1 MAIQPQVT
9 AGGSRQRVLVLA
21 LAGVLLVVLA
31 GVVARPLLLGGTAAA
46 PPVAAPATTT
56 AAAPTTV
63 TQLIGPSTSIA
74 GPTAG
79 SAKDPFRPVVG
90 AGSGGTAGTTTAT
103 TVGVT
108 TTVTTV
114 APAAAGT
121 GASAAG
127 TARRTVVLERVDAGP
142 GPRRVRVSVDG
153 TSHTAAEGGRFAG
166 RYRVLDVGATC
177 ATFATGAALFTL
189 CEGESVLK

>member
-31 GVVARPLLLGGTAAA
+31 GVVARPLLLGGATEA
-46 PPVAAPATTT
+46 PPLAAPATTA

-63 TQLIGPSTSIA
+63 TQLIGPSTSVA
-74 GPTAG
+74 GQTAG
-79 SAKDPFRPVVG
+79 TTKDPFRPVVG
-90 AGSGGTAGTTTAT
+90 AGSGGTAGATTST
-103 TVGVT
+103 TVGTT

-114 APAAAGT
+114 APAAG
-121 GASAAG
+121 SAD
-127 TARRTVVLERVDAGP
+127 RRTVMLERVGAG
-142 GPRRVRVSVDG
+142 RVRVSVDG
-153 TSHTAAEGGRFAG
+153 TSRTVAKGGRFAG
-166 RYRVLDVGATC
+166 RYRVLDVGTAC
-177 ATFATGAALFTL
+177 ATFESGDALFTL